1 MDWSH
6 LKREALVKCRATPA
20 GRMVVGASMIASEP
34 VDYFKRRRLAAR
46 YNREFPSSGMP
57 AAEGYAMT
65 APGILPGTEEV
76 IDLCRRLFEPKRAA
90 LEAVT
95 LTGKEARR
103 QARKKQGFMKSML
116 DDEDLRANPSFVDF
130 ALSDPLLSLVT
141 NYLGTV
147 PTLTR
152 IDLLYSVSRPD
163 PEEHISSQLF
173 HCDPEGLRQAK
184 MFLNVFEVEEPQGP
198 FMFIPAS
205 QSDRLLAEIRKERR
219 QAGKSDEIRVSDET
233 VAAHG
238 GLEMVRRL
246 VGPPGSAAIV
256 DTSRCLHAG
265 SRVQP
270 GTFRLCLHI
279 QYCTTPEPANVFD
292 AARFRND
299 PVRRMALKRLTTGNS
314 PWARAPR
321 PSTASVGA

>member
-1 MDWSH
+1 M
-6 LKREALVKCRATPA
+6 KCRATPA

-34 VDYFKRRRLAAR
+34 VDYFKRRRTAAR
-46 YNREFPSSGMP
+46 YNRQFPSSGMP
-57 AAEGYAMT
+57 SAEGYAMT
-65 APGILPGTEEV
+65 TPDSLPRTDEV
-76 IDLCRRLFEPKRAA
+76 IEVCRRLFEPKRAA
-90 LEAVT
+90 IEAVT

-103 QARKKQGFMKSML
+103 QARKKQGFLKSML
-116 DDEDLRANPSFVDF
+116 DDEDLRANPCLVDF

-152 IDLLYSVSRPD
+152 IDLVYSVPRAD
-163 PEEHISSQLF
+163 PGEHISSQLF

-184 MFLNVFEVEEPQGP
+184 MFLNVFDVEEPQGP

-205 QSDRLLAEIRKERR
+205 KSERLMAEIRKERR
-219 QAGKSDEIRVSDET
+219 QAGQADEIRVSDDA
-233 VAAHG
+233 VATHG
-238 GLEMVRRL
+238 GLDMVQRL

-292 AARFRND
+292 GARFEND
-299 PVRRMALKRLTTGNS
+299 PVRRLAVKRLTPTNA
-314 PWARAPR
+314 PFARAAQR
-321 PSTASVGA
+321 STTSMGMS